1 MLLLCMK
8 SLSFLKSTSFE
19 TMTRLTKKK
28 HDANTVTAPCE
39 WHDIFTHWSLNVICI
54 NFGGVCTLLVWC
66 FYQYFPLNPQKTQ
79 LKHALSSDRRIW
91 KCLPKGWFHLVY
103 WYSTSSEQ
111 TPSMN
116 IFLLIS
122 VTSRSWPKFYLK
134 WDRNAY
140 IYIMWWIQES
150 ECSVWMTV
158 CLTLLDE
165 VCLKISLFLP
175 KIYARWIFY
184 ILVYLLMLSWYTSHI
199 KVPLHISGIY

>member
-1 MLLLCMK
+1 MK
-8 SLSFLKSTSFE
+8 SLSFLKSYLIWDHDKAHQIKARHKHCNSAMW
-19 TMTRLTKKK
+19 MT
-28 HDANTVTAPCE
+28 
-39 WHDIFTHWSLNVICI
+39 WHFYTLVFKCDLHQLWRSLYIV
-54 NFGGVCTLLVWC
+54 VWC

-165 VCLKISLFLP
+165 VCLRISLFLP